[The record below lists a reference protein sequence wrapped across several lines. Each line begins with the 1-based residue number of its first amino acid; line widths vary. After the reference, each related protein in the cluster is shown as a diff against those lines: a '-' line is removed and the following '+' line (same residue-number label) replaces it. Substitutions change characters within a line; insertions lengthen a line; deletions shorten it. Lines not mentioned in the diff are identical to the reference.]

1 MEQHPIDSLMKTAME
16 SIKEMVDVNT
26 VVGEP
31 VESPD
36 GSVIIPV
43 SRVSCGF
50 GAGGSAFELSN
61 KVGDGGNGRHNE
73 EPTPAFGGGSGAGM
87 SVKPVGFLVAGN
99 GQVRMLPVDG
109 NALWG
114 RVLDMTPQLLNQ
126 IQGMFDKC
134 NNKKSPNMEHP
145 HRSDFR

>member
-31 VESPD
+31 VETPD

-50 GAGGSAFELSN
+50 GAGGSEFELNNNDGS
-61 KVGDGGNGRHNE
+61 GDRAGAK
-73 EPTPAFGGGSGAGM
+73 PTPAFGGGSGAGM

-99 GQVRMLPVDG
+99 GHVRMLPVDG
-109 NALWG
+109 NAL
-114 RVLDMTPQLLNQ
+114 LDRIIDMIPQLISQ
-126 IQGMFDKC
+126 IQGIMEKA
-134 NNKKSPNMEHP
+134 KKDTSRE
-145 HRSDFR
+145 

>member
-1 MEQHPIDSLMKTAME
+1 MDEQQHPIEGLMRTAME
-16 SIKEMVDVNT
+16 SIQEMVSVNS

-31 VESPD
+31 VETPD

-50 GAGGSAFELSN
+50 GAGGSEFEITG
-61 KVGDGGNGRHNE
+61 KGNGKGGSGQE
-73 EPTPAFGGGSGAGM
+73 GQEQTPAFGGGSGAGM

-109 NALWG
+109 NALLD
-114 RVLDMTPQLLNQ
+114 RLIDMTPQLLSQ
-126 IQGMFDKC
+126 IQGMFERIRK
-134 NNKKSPNMEHP
+134 NNNQEKQ
-145 HRSDFR
+145 